1 MVVTLNSTVSAA
13 NTPAA
18 DLRRRAPMQTWL
30 LALALAALVHGGTI
44 RQESGALAIARDTY
58 ARDARRR

>member
-44 RQESGALAIARDTY
+44 RQQESGALAIARDT
-58 ARDARRR
+58 DARPR